1 MALLKLLE
9 KALLLLKM
17 VLFQLLKKSLLL
29 LKVVLLQLKMA
40 GNGALAAA
48 KNGIAPG
55 KDGWLW
61 CCCSY

>member
-1 MALLKLLE
+1 MALLKLLK

-17 VLFQLLKKSLLL
+17 VLLQLLKKALLL

-48 KNGIAPG
+48 KNGVAPG
-55 KDGWLW
+55 KERLAMMLL
-61 CCCSY
+61 